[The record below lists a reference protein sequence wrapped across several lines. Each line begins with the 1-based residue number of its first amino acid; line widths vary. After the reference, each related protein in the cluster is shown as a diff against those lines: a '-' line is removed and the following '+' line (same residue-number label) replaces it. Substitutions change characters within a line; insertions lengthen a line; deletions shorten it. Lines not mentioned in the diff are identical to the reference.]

1 MEKTVLN
8 KVGGYF
14 DLQSESRAA
23 AAQEQTKGNI
33 YAPVLPQ
40 YAAVC
45 LGVIAEPYLRHY
57 INSGFWEYDGQNFI
71 SRIVFG
77 LVVSIII
84 LPGVYKSSFDP
95 GKPIAVQLAALFP
108 IGIGWQSLVAS
119 AAKIAV
125 GGG

>member
-1 MEKTVLN
+1 MLN
-8 KVGGYF
+8 KIGDYF
-14 DLQSESRAA
+14 DLQSESRTL
-23 AAQEQTKGNI
+23 AAQGQSKGNI

-45 LGVIAEPYLRHY
+45 LGVMVEPYLRHY
-57 INSGFWEYDGQNFI
+57 INSGAWEYDGQDLI

-77 LVVSIII
+77 LVVGVII

-95 GKPIAVQLAALFP
+95 EKPIAVQLAALFP

-125 GGG
+125 GAGQ

>member
-1 MEKTVLN
+1 MEGSVLN
-8 KVGGYF
+8 TVGSYF
-14 DLQSESRAA
+14 DLQSQNRPLAT
-23 AAQEQTKGNI
+23 AAQTKSNI
-33 YAPVLPQ
+33 NAPVFPQ
-40 YAAVC
+40 YFAVC

-57 INSGFWEYDGQNFI
+57 VNSGAWEYDGQAFI

-95 GKPIAVQLAALFP
+95 EKPIAVQLAALFP

-119 AAKIAV
+119 AAKIAI
-125 GGG
+125 GG